1 MLRKMKW
8 TLKCDSLVQVD
19 GEQDCSTTRSWS
31 GADLHLQV
39 AINIANLHEKDT
51 RTD

>member
-8 TLKCDSLVQVD
+8 TLKCNSLIQVD
-19 GEQDCSTTRSWS
+19 GEQDCSTTRAWS

-39 AINIANLHEKDT
+39 AINIANLHE
-51 RTD
+51 